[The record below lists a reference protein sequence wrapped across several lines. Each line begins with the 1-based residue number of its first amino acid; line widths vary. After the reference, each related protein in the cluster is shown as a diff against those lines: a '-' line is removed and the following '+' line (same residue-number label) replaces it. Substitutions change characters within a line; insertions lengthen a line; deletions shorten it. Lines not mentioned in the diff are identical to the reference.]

1 MSSID
6 LAGGEKMQS
15 LQSRKHILDL
25 DDFSKKEILEILD
38 SAQSMREILD
48 RNIKKVPSLRGKVI
62 LTVFLEPSTRTR
74 ISFEQA
80 GKILSADVINISGSG
95 SSIEK
100 GESLLNTAKTLQS
113 MHADLMVIRSPY
125 AGTPYFLARNL
136 QHIKVINAGDGA
148 HAHPTQALLDLMTM
162 RTHIGDLEG
171 KKIVFVGDSLY
182 SRVVRS
188 DILGL
193 RALGASIVLSG
204 PPTMTPYHKILAQS
218 GEALSAVSLEP
229 NLDAA
234 VESADVIVALRIQK
248 ERQQSGS
255 LPSMREYTRRWMVT
269 EERYRRAN
277 PGALLMHPGPINE
290 GIEIA
295 SSLAHSD
302 KAQIEEQ
309 VTNGVAVRMAL
320 LNGLLMGNLGDL
332 QE

>member
-1 MSSID
+1 MSSRD
-6 LAGGEKMQS
+6 LS
-15 LQSRKHILDL
+15 NTRSVRPLQSRRHVLDL
-25 DDFSKKEILEILD
+25 DDFSKEEIIEILD
-38 SAQSMREILD
+38 SAQSMREILHRD
-48 RNIKKVPSLRGKVI
+48 IKKIPALRGKVV

-74 ISFEQA
+74 VSFEQA
-80 GKILSADVINISGSG
+80 GKMLSADVINISGSG
-95 SSIEK
+95 SSVEK

-113 MHADLMVIRSPY
+113 MQADLMVIRSPE

-162 RTHIGDLEG
+162 RMHLGDMEG
-171 KKIVFVGDSLY
+171 KKVVFVGDSLY

-204 PPTMTPYHKILAQS
+204 PPTMTPFNKVLTQS
-218 GEALSAVSLEP
+218 GKALSQVRLEP
-229 NLDAA
+229 NLDVAI
-234 VESADVIVALRIQK
+234 ESADVIVALRIQK
-248 ERQQSGS
+248 ERQQSGV
-255 LPSMREYTRRWMVT
+255 LPSMREYTRRWMIT
-269 EERYRRAN
+269 DERYQRAN
-277 PGALLMHPGPINE
+277 PGALLMHPGPLNE

-309 VTNGVAVRMAL
+309 VTNGVAIRMAL
-320 LNGLLMGNLGDL
+320 LNGLLMGNMGDL